1 MLWMDDAEQGYKRQN
16 NLTKQHDKASQREGI
31 EEPVFIPSAPHLSG
45 SGTSLMTHHC
55 FCWRKTGR
63 SCKDN
68 RWADT
73 LCVFCNV
80 LVAQWTKALGHL
92 HIRATGDAWPWKPIP
107 WSSWV
112 TVSVL
117 MLTAEEV
124 LCSAITESDFYAVCN
139 LVWFF
144 KNPILCNRHYGPQ
157 CPLHSLPLQSVKRA
171 WKRCS
176 TLQ

>member
-1 MLWMDDAEQGYKRQN
+1 MTKHPREKELKNQSLYLRHPTSQVQARLWWPTIASVGGKQGEAVKITGE
-16 NLTKQHDKASQREGI
+16 LT
-31 EEPVFIPSAPHLSG
+31 PFVFSV
-45 SGTSLMTHHC
+45 MYY
-55 FCWRKTGR
+55 
-63 SCKDN
+63 
-68 RWADT
+68 
-73 LCVFCNV
+73 
-80 LVAQWTKALGHL
+80 L